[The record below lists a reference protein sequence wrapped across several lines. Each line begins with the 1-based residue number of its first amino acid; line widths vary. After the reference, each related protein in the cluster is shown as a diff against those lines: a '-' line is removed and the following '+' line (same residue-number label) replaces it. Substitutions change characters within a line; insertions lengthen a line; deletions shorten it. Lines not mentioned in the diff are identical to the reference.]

1 MAHEMRERSPME
13 WAIYGCW
20 QVITGQL
27 SNIMDHLMMNPLGTT
42 NKLGYDH
49 HKDKMTKTHH
59 KVIPQR
65 HKEISYI

>member
-1 MAHEMRERSPME
+1 ME

-27 SNIMDHLMMNPLGTT
+27 SNILMMNPLGTT
-42 NKLGYDH
+42 KKLGYDH

-59 KVIPQR
+59 KVIAPR
-65 HKEISYI
+65 YKEISYI